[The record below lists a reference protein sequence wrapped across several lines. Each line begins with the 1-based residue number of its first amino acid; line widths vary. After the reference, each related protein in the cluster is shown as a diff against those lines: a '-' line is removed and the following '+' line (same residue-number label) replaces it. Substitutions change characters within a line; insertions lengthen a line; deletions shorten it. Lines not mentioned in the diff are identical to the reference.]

1 MLISG
6 SCHCGN
12 IAFKLNWAPEPTE
25 IPARAC
31 TCSFCVKHGGV
42 WTSCPGG
49 SLAVAVQR
57 PSAVSRYS
65 FGTKTAEFHTCSTCG
80 VVPVVTSR
88 IEGILY
94 AVVSVNAFENIDP
107 SLLRRA
113 SATFDT
119 ENEQMRLAR
128 RARNWIPSVVFSEGD
143 A

>member
-12 IAFKLNWAPEPTE
+12 ISFQLDWQPEPTE

-31 TCSFCVKHGGV
+31 SCSFCTKHNGV

-49 SLAVAVQR
+49 SLVVHIKDSRQV
-57 PSAVSRYS
+57 SAYA
-65 FGTKTAEFHTCSTCG
+65 FGTQTAEFRVCSTCG
-80 VVPVVTSR
+80 IVPVVTST
-88 IEGILY
+88 IDGHTY

-107 SLLRRA
+107 SLLQRA
-113 SATFDT
+113 SVSFDG
-119 ENEQMRLAR
+119 EAEDDRLAR
-128 RARNWIPSVVFSEGD
+128 RACNWISRVEFQRAD